1 MYLDA
6 VLSAEGNVLFN
17 ATPTE
22 VKAWVSDRVVNAE
35 LVGACVMRGYN
46 LRAYTVDEYL
56 ARIEA

>member
-6 VLSAEGNVLFN
+6 VLSDEGEVLLN

-22 VKAWVSDRVVNAE
+22 VKAWVSERVANAE
-35 LVGACVMRGYN
+35 LAGACVMRGYN

-56 ARIEA
+56 ARTDA